1 MTVRLTLLSALEV
14 AALAVALI
22 YYLFR
27 IVTTLE
33 RIGGMG
39 GSYLAKIRF
48 GVRAIEKQTS
58 HLAPE
63 VSRLNRSLDTLAG
76 QLETVDGKLRSSVE
90 LISRGKGASQ

>member
-1 MTVRLTLLSALEV
+1 MTVRLALLTALEV

-27 IVTTLE
+27 IVTALE

-58 HLAPE
+58 YLAPE
-63 VSRLNRSLDTLAG
+63 VTRLNQGLAALAG
-76 QLETVDGKLRSSVE
+76 QLDDVDGKLRSS
-90 LISRGKGASQ
+90 LDALSRGKETSR